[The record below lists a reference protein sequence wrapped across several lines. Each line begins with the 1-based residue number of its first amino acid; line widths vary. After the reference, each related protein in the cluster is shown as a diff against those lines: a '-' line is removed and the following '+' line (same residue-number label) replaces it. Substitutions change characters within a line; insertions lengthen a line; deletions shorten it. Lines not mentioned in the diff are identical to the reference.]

1 MIIVTAGRNY
11 ISVISD
17 DTPEISAGAHRAYFE
32 TILNFSRRLD
42 GRGYDFRGP
51 ERSADALRD
60 TCDYLDEHQFQY
72 ELDDT
77 ATRVLAR
84 TRGSEA
90 RLAESI
96 AAGREVLE
104 NPPTQAPQVP
114 NFVRQLLPHQWLPV
128 NHLLSVP
135 NAANFSVPGA
145 GKTTIVLAAFQ
156 RFVAENAIDCLVI
169 IGPGSSFMSWEDE
182 FLACVGRT
190 PLTVRL
196 SGSPEER
203 EVAYSNALRSELI
216 LVTYH
221 TANND
226 RARLTDLLRNRRAM
240 LVLDESH
247 YIKGSGVLAEA
258 VLEIAPEAARR
269 VILTGTPI
277 PNGYL
282 DLWTQATFLW
292 PEQHLFGNR
301 AQFRTSIAT
310 VLGQEN
316 ARNRIRPLFSR
327 VRKSDLAL
335 PQARFVKVP
344 VSLGTH
350 QSRIYEILAARTLND
365 LGLLPT
371 ERVVVRQWR
380 RSRMIRLLQAASN
393 PSLLAQDSIEFSLP
407 PEDALDRPIL
417 EVLRNYLTYEMPRK
431 VLVANELT
439 RRLLQNNG
447 EKVLIWTH
455 FVRNVQLLCELLQ
468 DLGALPLYGAVPREG
483 PDDEEFTREKHVR
496 AFKTDP
502 QCRVLVANPGAAAE
516 SLSLHKVCHNAIYVD
531 RTFNAGQYIQSRERI
546 HRVGLLPDEHVTYHL
561 LMSEGTIDE
570 TIDQRLEAKEAR
582 MLELLDDPDLP
593 SGALEVATDHVS
605 GADDSEEEIDFNAV
619 IRDLEQRLRSRPVGG
634 S

>member
-1 MIIVTAGRNY
+1 MITVSAGRNY
-11 ISVISD
+11 ISLISD
-17 DTPEISAGAHRAYFE
+17 DTPEISSGAHRAYFE

-42 GRGYDFRGP
+42 GRGYDFRSA
-51 ERSADALRD
+51 ERIGDVLRD
-60 TCDYLDEHQFQY
+60 LCDYLEDRRFQY

-77 ATRVLAR
+77 ATRILVR

-96 AAGREVLE
+96 AAGLAVLE
-104 NPPTQAPQVP
+104 NPPSQAPQIP

-135 NAANFSVPGA
+135 HVANFSVPGA
-145 GKTTIVLAAFQ
+145 GKTTIVVAAFQ
-156 RFVAENAIDCLVI
+156 RFVPENVIDCLVI

-190 PLTVRL
+190 PLAVRL

-203 EVAYSNALRSELI
+203 EVAYASALRSELI

-226 RARLTDLLRNRRAM
+226 RARLAELLRSRRAM

-247 YIKGSGVLAEA
+247 YIKGSGALAEA
-258 VLEIAPEAARR
+258 VLEIAPEATRR

-301 AQFRTSIAT
+301 AQFRSSIAT

-327 VRKSDLAL
+327 VRKSDLGL
-335 PQARFVKVP
+335 PQARFLKVP
-344 VSLGTH
+344 VSLGAQ
-350 QSRIYEILAARTLND
+350 QSRIYEVLAARTLND

-407 PEDALDRPIL
+407 PEDALGRPIL
-417 EVLRNYLTYEMPRK
+417 EVLRAYLTYEMPRK
-431 VLVANELT
+431 LLVANELT
-439 RRLLQNNG
+439 RRLVSNF
-447 EKVLIWTH
+447 EDKVIIWTH

-468 DLGALPLYGAVPREG
+468 DFG
-483 PDDEEFTREKHVR
+483 
-496 AFKTDP
+496 
-502 QCRVLVANPGAAAE
+502 GAAT
-516 SLSLHKVCHNAIYVD
+516 LW
-531 RTFNAGQYIQSRERI
+531 
-546 HRVGLLPDEHVTYHL
+546 
-561 LMSEGTIDE
+561 
-570 TIDQRLEAKEAR
+570 
-582 MLELLDDPDLP
+582 
-593 SGALEVATDHVS
+593 
-605 GADDSEEEIDFNAV
+605 
-619 IRDLEQRLRSRPVGG
+619 RSPTRRPG
-634 S
+634 